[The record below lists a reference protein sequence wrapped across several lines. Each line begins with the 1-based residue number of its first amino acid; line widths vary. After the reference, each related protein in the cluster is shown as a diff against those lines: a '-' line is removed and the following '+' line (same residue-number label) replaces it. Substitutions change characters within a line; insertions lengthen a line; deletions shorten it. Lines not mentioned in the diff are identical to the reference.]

1 MNGLALFAGVGG
13 LELGLK
19 LILPDLKTVCHVEG
33 EVFNAELIKRK
44 IEAGKIEPGFIFS
57 DVKSFGQVA
66 HVFNKKVDFISGGFP
81 CQPFSN
87 AGKRK
92 GTNDERWVWSSI
104 IEIIGETKPNFLFLE
119 NVSNLL
125 NDVRAFDEICFSL
138 SEIGFNI
145 EWSTLRASDVGAN
158 HQRNRLFIFAYKKEA
173 LYKLKPQIPN
183 SNGQRRNKKLKEIW
197 GGKFNAIGG
206 GDDANS
212 NGQRCDKLDNASKSA
227 KTERQLDK
235 GYNKT
240 GKYGNLPHSGG
251 FRPRKNANGFTPSET
266 MFDTFPGYDSPDWWK
281 NEPRVRRV
289 VDGVA
294 FGSYRIRACGNG
306 VVPLQAGV
314 AYYHLIQRA
323 KQINGVA

>member
-44 IEAGKIEPGFIFS
+44 IEAGKLEPGFIYS
-57 DVKSFGQVA
+57 DVKSFGKVA

-87 AGKRK
+87 AGNRK
-92 GTNDERWVWSSI
+92 GINDERWVWSSI
-104 IEIIGETKPNFLFLE
+104 VEIISETQPNFLFLE

-125 NDVRAFDEICFSL
+125 NDDRAFDEICFTL
-138 SEIGFNI
+138 SKIGFNI

-173 LYKLKPQIPN
+173 LYKLKTQIPN
-183 SNGQRRNKKLKEIW
+183 SNGQR
-197 GGKFNAIGG
+197 
-206 GDDANS
+206 
-212 NGQRCDKLDNASKSA
+212 CDQLDNAPKPA
-227 KTERQLDK
+227 KEKRQSNK

-240 GKYGNLPHSGG
+240 RKYGVFPNSNG
-251 FRPRKNANGFTPSET
+251 FRPGKNANRKFTPENLLDSKR
-266 MFDTFPGYDSPDWWK
+266 GYDSPDWWK